1 MQFDP
6 VDAITW
12 YIAFVLSVTLHE
24 AAHALASYL
33 GGDRTAYEGGQV
45 SLDPIPHMRREPFGM
60 VIMPLLSVFSMGWPM
75 GWAST
80 PYDPDWERRYPRR
93 AAWMAAAGPGAN
105 LLLAVL
111 ALLGLWL
118 GLGIGAFQAPDTIYA
133 LGNLVE
139 GSTSFL
145 QNVGGFISK
154 LLILNSLLCLFNLIP
169 LPPLDGASVIGL
181 FVSEDLAL
189 RLRESMRGGA
199 AILGLLLAWYLFA
212 EIVGTLWSL
221 LVQLVHP
228 FTGYS

>member
-1 MQFDP
+1 MELDP
-6 VDAITW
+6 ISAITW
-12 YIAFVLSVTLHE
+12 YIAFVISVTLHE

-80 PYDPDWERRYPRR
+80 PYDPEWERRYPRR

-105 LLLAVL
+105 LLLAGL
-111 ALLGLWL
+111 ALLGLWV
-118 GLGIGAFQAPDTIYA
+118 GLGMGAFQAPSTIYA

-139 GSTSFL
+139 GTSPFL
-145 QNVGGFISK
+145 QNVGGFLSK
-154 LLILNSLLCLFNLIP
+154 VMVLNALLCLFHLIP

-181 FVSEDLAL
+181 FLSEDLAL
-189 RLRESMRGGA
+189 RLKQSMTGGMSM
-199 AILGLLLAWYLFA
+199 LGLLLAWYLFA
-212 EIVGTLWSL
+212 EIVAPLWSL
-221 LVQLVHP
+221 LIWLVHP
-228 FTGYS
+228 FSSYG